1 MATPESKVKAS
12 VKKILEDRN
21 AYYVMPVTS
30 GYGNSGAPDFLVC
43 YRGKF
48 IGIECKAVQGKVTA
62 LQQDNL
68 NRIVENGGVAL
79 VINESNI
86 DLLTEEF
93 RKYD

>member
-1 MATPESKVKAS
+1 MTPESKVKAR
-12 VKKILEDRN
+12 VRKILDERS

-48 IGIECKAVQGKVTA
+48 MGIECKAGKGKPTE
-62 LQQDNL
+62 LQLDNL
-68 NRIVENGGVAL
+68 KRIEENGGIQFI
-79 VINESNI
+79 INESNI
-86 DLLTEEF
+86 ELLIEEF

>member
-1 MATPESKVKAS
+1 MTPESKVKAR
-12 VKKILEDRN
+12 VRKVLDERN

-48 IGIECKAVQGKVTA
+48 MGIECKAGKGKPTE
-62 LQQDNL
+62 LQLDNL
-68 NRIVENGGVAL
+68 KRIEENGGIQFI
-79 VINESNI
+79 INESNI
-86 DLLTEEF
+86 ELLIEEF

>member
-1 MATPESKVKAS
+1 MTPESKVKAR
-12 VKKILEDRN
+12 VRKILDERN

-48 IGIECKAVQGKVTA
+48 MGIECKAGKGKPTE
-62 LQQDNL
+62 LQLDNL
-68 NRIVENGGVAL
+68 KRIEENGGIQFI
-79 VINESNI
+79 INESNI
-86 DLLTEEF
+86 ELLIEEF